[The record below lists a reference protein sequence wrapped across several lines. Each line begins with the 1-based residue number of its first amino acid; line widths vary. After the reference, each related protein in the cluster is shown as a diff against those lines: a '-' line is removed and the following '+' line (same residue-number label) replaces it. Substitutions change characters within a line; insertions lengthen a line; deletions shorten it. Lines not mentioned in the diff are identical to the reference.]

1 MSDLSAFLNPA
12 SPMERQEVVV
22 SKRFQKEDG
31 SPAPFVIRPLS
42 QCENDELIR
51 KSTRRVKVNGQLV
64 EQLDQTEY
72 GRRVVVAATVEPDF
86 SSPELCRACGTLD
99 PLEVPGKLLL
109 VGEYGRLSRA
119 ILALSGLEDDPE
131 EQAKN

>member
-1 MSDLSAFLNPA
+1 MSNLSAFLNPV
-12 SPMERQEVVV
+12 SPVERQEVVV

-42 QCENDELIR
+42 QKENDDLIR
-51 KSTRRVKVNGQLV
+51 KSTRRTKVNGQLA
-64 EQLDQTEY
+64 EHLDNAEY

-86 SSPELCRACGTLD
+86 TDAELCRAYGVLD
-99 PLEVPGKLLL
+99 PLEVPGRMLL
-109 VGEYGRLSRA
+109 VGEYSRLSRA
-119 ILALSGLEDDPE
+119 ILTLSGLDDDSE